1 MDVRC
6 RDDSICAWAG
16 CGVSGEERPYGL
28 SSSAD
33 LDTEEEI
40 FERMGASRICLVYK
54 CSFLLYVRH
63 PKGKQQPF
71 NRKPFNRK
79 PIAAFSSAMGPF
91 AKGSHI
97 LAAPLGLCNPSDEK

>member
-6 RDDSICAWAG
+6 RDDSICTWAG

-40 FERMGASRICLVYK
+40 FERMGASRICLEYK
-54 CSFLLYVRH
+54 CSFLLFVRH
-63 PKGKQQPF
+63 PKGKQQ
-71 NRKPFNRK
+71 PFNRK

-91 AKGSHI
+91 AKSSHI
-97 LAAPLGLCNPSDEK
+97 LAAPLGLCTPSDEK